1 MGSIFV
7 LTFFSLYL
15 KINIDKA
22 SQKVTKDPKHVEA
35 ARKCRENYM
44 SKLKE
49 SILNDAKKDSRDTS
63 NASNEATGATNTANT
78 TATTPANNTTN
89 TAISDTYIQDLGIPA
104 VLAIRV
110 CVFFAYNTSQAANK
124 KQVQQQAP

>member
-1 MGSIFV
+1 MTCFTLSLAESKIGCSKMGSIFV

-49 SILNDAKKDSRDTS
+49 SILNDAKKI
-63 NASNEATGATNTANT
+63 AE
-78 TATTPANNTTN
+78 
-89 TAISDTYIQDLGIPA
+89 I
-104 VLAIRV
+104 LAI
-110 CVFFAYNTSQAANK
+110 QAMK
-124 KQVQQQAP
+124 LPAPPILRIPPPRLLPITLPTLPLVILISRTLVYLLSLP

>member
-15 KINIDKA
+15 KINIDKR

-35 ARKCRENYM
+35 PCKCRENYM
-44 SKLKE
+44 NKLKE
-49 SILNDAKKDSRDTS
+49 SILNDAKKGSRDTS
-63 NASNEATGATNTANT
+63 NASNEATGATNAANT
-78 TATTPANNTTN
+78 TATTPAKNITN
-89 TAISDTYIQDLGIPA
+89 TAISDTYIYGLGIPA
-104 VLAIRV
+104 VLAVEV

-124 KQVQQQAP
+124 KQVNEK